1 MFHVIQGRFEII
13 KFKVVNSSDCCSIF
27 LLHARLRVPSAPSF
41 VLMGSMIPD
50 AIVIAVV
57 IFATNISLAK
67 VFAKRNNYVIDS
79 NQVCDIFRY
88 SQSEK

>member
-1 MFHVIQGRFEII
+1 M
-13 KFKVVNSSDCCSIF
+13 
-27 LLHARLRVPSAPSF
+27 PSAPSF

-50 AIVIAVV
+50 ALVIAVV

-79 NQVCDIFRY
+79 NQVHVCHISVFF
-88 SQSEK
+88 SEMQKVVKYRKMFYACL